1 MKPTEPGFDA
11 DASCSVLWS
20 FARPG
25 KNEKVPAEVA
35 SLFTL
40 PQGKTDLTLLTAAEA
55 LKDAGRDESGN
66 FWGMVKT
73 AHLLCEF
80 IPFYGCKLPHGVRL
94 RALCVRSV
102 FGRAPWTTSNL
113 SALKKVR

>member
-55 LKDAGRDESGN
+55 LRDAGRDEGN
-66 FWGMVKT
+66 FWGMVKVQDSKKKSSFKP
-73 AHLLCEF
+73 AQQL
-80 IPFYGCKLPHGVRL
+80 YVR
-94 RALCVRSV
+94 A
-102 FGRAPWTTSNL
+102 
-113 SALKKVR
+113 